1 MAFRSTVVAVG
12 TALLLSGVVA
22 APALADNRTS
32 VELSDACDPVSF
44 NQAGVSCDPRAG
56 GDVTL
61 QQLVAAIQK
70 NPREV
75 LREREVLDWEFSEDE
90 LTVRAGT
97 TLMLKNVG
105 GELHTF
111 TNVGSSPTLGCV
123 PPVNALF
130 AGLGL
135 PPAPDCSPAVFA
147 ATGVAAQTRRPMT
160 ITKSGVYICLIHPWM
175 RTDIKVI

>member
-70 NPREV
+70 PARGPA
-75 LREREVLDWEFSEDE
+75 RTRS
-90 LTVRAGT
+90 
-97 TLMLKNVG
+97 
-105 GELHTF
+105 
-111 TNVGSSPTLGCV
+111 
-123 PPVNALF
+123 
-130 AGLGL
+130 AGLGIQR
-135 PPAPDCSPAVFA
+135 
-147 ATGVAAQTRRPMT
+147 G
-160 ITKSGVYICLIHPWM
+160 
-175 RTDIKVI
+175 